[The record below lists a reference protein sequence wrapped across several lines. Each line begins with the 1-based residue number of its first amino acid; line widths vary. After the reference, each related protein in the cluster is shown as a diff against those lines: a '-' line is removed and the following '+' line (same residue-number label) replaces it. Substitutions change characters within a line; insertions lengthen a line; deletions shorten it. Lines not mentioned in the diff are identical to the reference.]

1 MSNLISAINTE
12 KLLLL
17 KLEDW
22 ARNTNSKDMRR
33 RLCRLMH
40 QVSQSLAKLRDT
52 LNTDIEERR

>member
-1 MSNLISAINTE
+1 MNNLISVINTE

-22 ARNTNSKDMRR
+22 ARNTNSKPMRR

-40 QVSQSLAKLRDT
+40 QVSQDIAQLRDK
-52 LNTDIEERR
+52 LNQDIEERR

>member
-1 MSNLISAINTE
+1 MSNLISIINTE

-40 QVSQSLAKLRDT
+40 QVSQDIAKMRDK